1 MEKEK
6 FIGDVNDWTTHREA
20 LWFALESTNESELPI
35 LELGCTDGSTPLLF
49 EYASDNDRT
58 LVSYDNNQETAS
70 NYNANYIADWS
81 TINFEDY
88 SVVLVDHAPSEQR
101 IIDIAKLADKA
112 DYIVIHDSEPT
123 EPASSIYQLDSIW
136 NLFTYRKDYSEHNT
150 WTTIV
155 SNKFEL

>member
-6 FIGDVNDWTTHREA
+6 FIGDVNDWNSHREA
-20 LWFALESTNESELPI
+20 LWFALESTSESELPI
-35 LELGCTDGSTPLLF
+35 LELGTGDGSTPLLT
-49 EYASDNDRT
+49 EYALEHNRT
-58 LVSYDNNQETAS
+58 LVSYDNNAEYATK
-70 NYNANYIADWS
+70 YNANYIADWS